1 MPVTLE
7 KILPETYNPLLEW
20 LSPARSGRIELD
32 ENNTDWQKLTIQVF
46 NQKKTAYAQLGLNS
60 NNKAENLLLVIPM
73 EDGFQFGEQLGRIGN
88 FEIKE
93 HEVKNIFFD
102 NALLVVSWNKSEL
115 PSNHDALSEYEETPL
130 FNGLQL
136 LGITDSNEILEV
148 WKFNEEY
155 EPYQRLPNFLR
166 PPVWQTYPNC
176 ISLRFELDKP
186 GVFLDAWWKDELSS
200 NQLENLNKLSLS
212 NWKGRSA
219 FIIATKYKID
229 PCFIWLWKVGIGD
242 SKKAVFSAV
251 ESEYFTPAFKYA
263 SSTPLLL
270 GNGNDALE
278 LISEGLDVSNFIN
291 SEIPIYLDK
300 FSFTKDRELILR
312 LSVGSDQETITLFED
327 TPLLENAELRQ
338 ISFEVWKWW
347 KPTPKTVFTFYG
359 RIDLFGTTFSVKF
372 SPGRLVAGKIAEGS
386 SIKLGEIVEN
396 IGGFELPLGLG
407 SLQLTEA
414 EIDKNFEEKRLL
426 VALGIKGSLKLI
438 DELLELNYVK
448 FSVQKFEDPQKTNL
462 AFDAYAKIFD
472 TVILGI
478 RGIQSSNGWRLFMK
492 ASPNSTC
499 TLGHIVSK
507 LDSGVVLPEAI
518 RNLGFG
524 DFSAEFDT
532 GAKHLSLDAA
542 INWEIPINSE
552 NTALN
557 FSVFFYRDANDWT
570 FSFEAILK
578 DLSLVDVA
586 NAIARELG
594 GTVELPTSIGDLSVE
609 KLFLEITKE
618 KVSFSCNSKLNIGEE
633 EVDLF
638 VSIEKENREEAKELT
653 VAGFIAVDDLELKL
667 IFNKNQQPEGIS
679 DEYVIGALSYGK
691 ELDIRKLIQKIA
703 PDIANSVP
711 ISFPITLEELL
722 LVMHS
727 EKSRTSPSKKKEYLF
742 RLSFKLEFHLS
753 GFPLIGKM
761 LKEIKFTD
769 GQLLAANKDW
779 KNESIQQVND
789 LLEFIGEGTSA
800 TPPKPIA
807 QPEQASDT
815 AGLAQGISLGGTFQ
829 ITEAIRFPLFLNFGG
844 SSEASTSGTSDE
856 NRDQVTQEQP
866 GQQVEKPKITPDEE
880 PPTKAVSKPDERSQ
894 SKVGKVISAVR
905 IQKVGLIFEKGRLGL
920 KITGGLALATFEFE
934 LIGLQVTV
942 PQDVLSN
949 PKLLIENNPAEILEF
964 SLDGFGAKIQKG
976 TLSIMGAFMRIEHDT
991 YEEYAGVIQVSLAK
1005 FSLAGMGSYAEFPN
1019 NVPKEE
1025 RHTSLFLF
1033 VALGFPI
1040 PIHPSLLIEGM
1051 CLGFGIHRD
1060 FIPPKM
1066 DEILTYPLVQLSI
1079 TPPPPIEISELL
1091 NSIGQYFPPTADQ
1104 YFVVAGIKFKAF
1116 GIVKTLAMLAVKFG
1130 REFEINLIGVS
1141 SIEFPPSLFIELGWQ
1156 ARFVPAAGY
1165 LFIGGQLTS
1174 RSYLLIPEVHITGGF
1189 AVAVWMGAEHHG
1201 DFVVSV
1207 GGYHPQFNV
1216 PDHYPDHIPRLG
1228 ISFELSPLTI
1238 KGGVYFAVTPKCLM
1252 MGGFLEASLDQGWI
1266 EAYLKIHMDAIIYFE
1281 PFHYDIRMGV
1291 EAGVTA
1297 TIGSGYLSYDLNL
1310 HLNID
1315 VHLWGPE
1322 FSGTASIDVG
1332 PKTFELEF
1340 GEGNTPKALP
1350 LHWDEFEKKFL
1361 KTADKDGNLNPSVC
1375 TVSVTKGLLR
1385 KVKEGGIEYHVIDPK
1400 QVEVEMKSLVPL
1412 ASENHPSLGITPM
1425 DVRHG
1430 GYTAQMTVRGIQNFD
1445 SDEIKDSVPSGIWG
1459 GKGLVQANIGSSDSG
1474 LVKDV
1479 MTGKKLIPKKDEET
1493 TETHEIS
1500 KEGLSFN
1507 IDEFDLHDKS
1517 VKYQFKKLE
1526 NTSYESPFDKFS
1538 DFTGFADIEI
1548 EPFDKEELLKS
1559 AVLCYELA

>member
-1 MPVTLE
+1 MAFQPIQHLKDIDSKKSLADVEGLKDCLAFLKETVGLDGALEGIELLHVHEGGGLLKLLPKPDQSLYFNAQLEGGIFVWVFPVAESEEAASFIFWKATEGFDFEEGYNLSAETTVSLPFKEKAFWSSAWAFFSQYDGTILPLEILDLIREDFPNISEITEKVITLE
-7 KILPETYNPLLEW
+7 KGLNLLHKWDIRENIDAFKLGSFASLFGESELFLSAKEESTGMVFTTHVTVVTESLAPNLDQFLKIKAFEFDIFESFNDQPFANTFAKISAEVVFLEQPCFLEANVPLQSNENSILSFEIFPLGILKLSKGADETESISSLV
-20 LSPARSGRIELD
+20 S
-32 ENNTDWQKLTIQVF
+32 
-46 NQKKTAYAQLGLNS
+46 QLGLDVAIPDVFPAVNLS
-60 NNKAENLLLVIPM
+60 LPFIKVYIQDNAIESFSTKLMLHLEDNEIDNGYEVVEGLFTLYDFSIQLDWLKGHGINFTVSGAMQTLSYDFHLSFNFPTYTIRAGLAPGVNTKKSIENL
-73 EDGFQFGEQLGRIGN
+73 
-88 FEIKE
+88 
-93 HEVKNIFFD
+93 
-102 NALLVVSWNKSEL
+102 ASEL
-115 PSNHDALSEYEETPL
+115 GLPSQVGNGLAATGTAFDISMFADIDNKRLEINLENHDEWEFAEFITLTQFNLQFEFFQDWSFTGASIFTQMVLPIGTLEGGSRKKVHIDIFAGFERVENLWTFEGSTGAGEELPVGEAIDALIGKISGDSPGKSLPTAIRTLTVSNIRLYFDSDGNADFVCETKL
-130 FNGLQL
+130 KVSKDKEVDFWVHLKREAGELKFAGSIFINGLQL
-136 LGITDSNEILEV
+136 AV
-148 WKFNEEY
+148 AF
-155 EPYQRLPNFLR
+155 
-166 PPVWQTYPNC
+166 
-176 ISLRFELDKP
+176 
-186 GVFLDAWWKDELSS
+186 SS
-200 NQLENLNKLSLS
+200 NQ
-212 NWKGRSA
+212 
-219 FIIATKYKID
+219 
-229 PCFIWLWKVGIGD
+229 
-242 SKKAVFSAV
+242 
-251 ESEYFTPAFKYA
+251 
-263 SSTPLLL
+263 
-270 GNGNDALE
+270 
-278 LISEGLDVSNFIN
+278 
-291 SEIPIYLDK
+291 
-300 FSFTKDRELILR
+300 
-312 LSVGSDQETITLFED
+312 QEK
-327 TPLLENAELRQ
+327 N
-338 ISFEVWKWW
+338 V
-347 KPTPKTVFTFYG
+347 
-359 RIDLFGTTFSVKF
+359 
-372 SPGRLVAGKIAEGS
+372 
-386 SIKLGEIVEN
+386 
-396 IGGFELPLGLG
+396 LG
-407 SLQLTEA
+407 SLIFPVT
-414 EIDKNFEEKRLL
+414 IDTKDIIA
-426 VALGIKGSLKLI
+426 ALAPDMVDK
-438 DELLELNYVK
+438 
-448 FSVQKFEDPQKTNL
+448 
-462 AFDAYAKIFD
+462 
-472 TVILGI
+472 
-478 RGIQSSNGWRLFMK
+478 
-492 ASPNSTC
+492 
-499 TLGHIVSK
+499 
-507 LDSGVVLPEAI
+507 
-518 RNLGFG
+518 
-524 DFSAEFDT
+524 
-532 GAKHLSLDAA
+532 
-542 INWEIPINSE
+542 IPINVAIKLTGLLIGMHMGE
-552 NTALN
+552 G
-557 FSVFFYRDANDWT
+557 DAT
-570 FSFEAILK
+570 
-578 DLSLVDVA
+578 
-586 NAIARELG
+586 
-594 GTVELPTSIGDLSVE
+594 T
-609 KLFLEITKE
+609 
-618 KVSFSCNSKLNIGEE
+618 
-633 EVDLF
+633 
-638 VSIEKENREEAKELT
+638 
-653 VAGFIAVDDLELKL
+653 
-667 IFNKNQQPEGIS
+667 
-679 DEYVIGALSYGK
+679 
-691 ELDIRKLIQKIA
+691 QK
-703 PDIANSVP
+703 SQ
-711 ISFPITLEELL
+711 
-722 LVMHS
+722 
-727 EKSRTSPSKKKEYLF
+727 KEYLF
-742 RLSFKLEFHLS
+742 RLSFEIDFDLS